1 MENVWSEKSREDMD
15 GETEEERQTDRQI
28 GVEEEWVRLNT
39 RQIIM

>member
-1 MENVWSEKSREDMD
+1 MENVWSEKSREGMD
-15 GETEEERQTDRQI
+15 GEMEEERQTDRQI